1 MGDPRSLDG
10 GWPGSGLG
18 WDAGVSD
25 WWGGQW
31 VGEPRRGLGWG
42 GILTCQTG
50 QAGKG
55 RVSQETWVVGN
66 GVWGG
71 VLKSQTGAG

>member
-1 MGDPRSLDG
+1 M
-10 GWPGSGLG
+10 
-18 WDAGVSD
+18 
-25 WWGGQW
+25 
-31 VGEPRRGLGWG
+31 GEPRRWLGWG
-42 GILTCQTG
+42 GIRTCQTG

-71 VLKSQTGAG
+71 VLKSQTGAGWQRVGGPRGLGGGWWVAGELGCW